1 MNSSARQIADELA
14 PGVWPGADPVSLRE
28 AARRARALAESVER
42 VTDVVVSAT
51 AAYASPAIGGV
62 AVEGEFGDATVDG
75 LAQITGAGPDSLP
88 HVAGRLRVMAAS
100 LESFADVVVE
110 TEQQMT
116 TIALVADRDRR
127 RAEVFAEVGDDS
139 WRVSAS
145 SAGRLALTA
154 AGDDY
159 TQRSEEAGQSAGGTP
174 PAATSGMMPF
184 APMGALG
191 GAGALGAGLGGRRTG
206 RGDRRRRVASRP
218 GHHRRRPDLASP
230 ARREPAGERAAGHR
244 RVVPHRG
251 GGSVWGARGRRVVVV
266 GTNDPQPYQRA
277 GLELADDEALTANG
291 RAPEL
296 AIVEHM
302 TASGITPTAIA
313 AATPME
319 SATLSALR
327 AADIVAVGPG
337 SRP

>member
-1 MNSSARQIADELA
+1 MNSSARRIADELA

-62 AVEGEFGDATVDG
+62 AVEGEFGDALVDR
-75 LAQITGAGPDSLP
+75 LAQITGAGPQSLP

-100 LESFADVVVE
+100 LETFADVVVE

-116 TIALVADRDRR
+116 TIALVADRDRS

-159 TQRSEEAGQSAGGTP
+159 TQRSEEAGQSAGGAP

-191 GAGALGAGLGGRRTG
+191 GAGALGAGLGAAGLGAAIGAAGSRTDRDTTG
-206 RGDRRRRVASRP
+206 GDLTWLRRRAENLQASVP
-218 GHHRRRPDLASP
+218 P
-230 ARREPAGERAAGHR
+230 AIAGWFRT
-244 RVVPHRG
+244 
-251 GGSVWGARGRRVVVV
+251 SVGVGVGARGRRVVVV

>member
-1 MNSSARQIADELA
+1 MNSAPRQIADELA
-14 PGVWPGADPVSLRE
+14 PGVWPGADPMSLRE

-51 AAYASPAIGGV
+51 AAYSSPAAGGA
-62 AVEGEFGDATVDG
+62 AVEGEFGDAVVDG
-75 LAQITGAGPDSLP
+75 LAEVTGAGPQSLP
-88 HVAGRLRVMAAS
+88 HVAERLRAMAAS
-100 LESFADVVVE
+100 LDTYADVVVE
-110 TEQQMT
+110 TEQQLT
-116 TIALVADRDRR
+116 TIALVADRDRH

-139 WRVSAS
+139 WRVSAA

-184 APMGALG
+184 APMGAMG
-191 GAGALGAGLGGRRTG
+191 GAGAMAAGLGAAVGAAASGADRDTAG
-206 RGDRRRRVASRP
+206 GDLTWLRRRADALQSTVP
-218 GHHRRRPDLASP
+218 PTI
-230 ARREPAGERAAGHR
+230 AGWFRTAVG
-244 RVVPHRG
+244 VGV
-251 GGSVWGARGRRVVVV
+251 GARGRRVVVV

-302 TASGITPTAIA
+302 TSSGITCTAIA
-313 AATPME
+313 AATPMD
-319 SATLSALR
+319 SATVSALR
-327 AADIVAVGPG
+327 AADVVAMAPG
-337 SRP
+337 SQR

>member
-1 MNSSARQIADELA
+1 MNSAPRHIADELA
-14 PGVWPGADPVSLRE
+14 PGVWPGADPTSLRE

-51 AAYASPAIGGV
+51 AAYSSPAGGGA
-62 AVEGEFGDATVDG
+62 AVEGEFADALVDG
-75 LAQITGAGPDSLP
+75 LGRVTGIGPQSLP
-88 HVAGRLRVMAAS
+88 HVAERLRAMAAS
-100 LESFADVVVE
+100 LDTYADVVVE

-116 TIALVADRDRR
+116 TIALVADRDRQ

-139 WRVSAS
+139 WRVSAA

-159 TQRSEEAGQSAGGTP
+159 TQRSEDAGQSAGGTP

-184 APMGALG
+184 APMGAMG
-191 GAGALGAGLGGRRTG
+191 AAGAAAAGFGAAVGAASRTDRDTTGGDLTWL
-206 RGDRRRRVASRP
+206 RRRADAVQSTVP
-218 GHHRRRPDLASP
+218 TTI
-230 ARREPAGERAAGHR
+230 AGWFRTAVG
-244 RVVPHRG
+244 VGV
-251 GGSVWGARGRRVVVV
+251 GARGRRVVVV

-302 TASGITPTAIA
+302 TSSGITPTAVA
-313 AATPME
+313 AATPMD
-319 SATLSALR
+319 SATVAALQ
-327 AADIVAVGPG
+327 AAGVVAMAPG
-337 SRP
+337 SSR

>member
-191 GAGALGAGLGGRRTG
+191 GAGALGAGLGAAGLGAAIGAAGSRAGRDTTG
-206 RGDRRRRVASRP
+206 GDLTWLRRRAENLQASVP
-218 GHHRRRPDLASP
+218 P
-230 ARREPAGERAAGHR
+230 AIAGWFRTAVG
-244 RVVPHRG
+244 VGV
-251 GGSVWGARGRRVVVV
+251 GARGRRVVVV

>member
-1 MNSSARQIADELA
+1 MNSAPRQIADELA
-14 PGVWPGADPVSLRE
+14 PGVWPGADPLSLRE

-51 AAYASPAIGGV
+51 GAYASPDTGSA
-62 AVEGEFGDATVDG
+62 ATEGEFGLAVVDG
-75 LAQITGAGPDSLP
+75 LEQITGDGPRSLP
-88 HVAGRLRVMAAS
+88 HVADRLRAMAAS
-100 LESFADVVVE
+100 LDGYADIVTE

-116 TIALVADRDRR
+116 TIALVADRDRH

-139 WRVSAS
+139 WRVSAA
-145 SAGRLALTA
+145 SAGRMALTA

-184 APMGALG
+184 APMGAMG
-191 GAGALGAGLGGRRTG
+191 GAGALGAGLGAAGLGAAVGAAASRADRGSTG
-206 RGDRRRRVASRP
+206 GDLTWLRRRAENLQSTV
-218 GHHRRRPDLASP
+218 
-230 ARREPAGERAAGHR
+230 PAGIAGWFR
-244 RVVPHRG
+244 TAVGVG
-251 GGSVWGARGRRVVVV
+251 VGARGRRVVVV

-277 GLELADDEALTANG
+277 GLELSDDEALTANG

-302 TASGITPTAIA
+302 TTSGITPTAIA

-319 SATLSALR
+319 SATLSALQ
-327 AADIVAVGPG
+327 AAGVVAMGPG
-337 SRP
+337 SRR